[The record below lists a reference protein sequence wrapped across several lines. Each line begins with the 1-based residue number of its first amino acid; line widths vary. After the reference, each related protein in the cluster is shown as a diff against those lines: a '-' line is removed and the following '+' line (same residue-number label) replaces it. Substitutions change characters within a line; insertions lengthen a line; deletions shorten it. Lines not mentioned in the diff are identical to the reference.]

1 MNTADFTCARCG
13 RTFTGAGELAGGPP
27 ECPECRASDS
37 APQMVLEPHGR
48 PVSPDDSADPAAS
61 PSPLDFSV
69 HAVAAATVVGAP
81 PQRSRRWTPLLLIF
95 LVPYALVATGTIAYL
110 IWRQSQRAEL
120 HPLEMLPDPKPEDGG
135 PRQRVKHDLPLPDK
149 LKAGLGQPFRVEGF
163 VEVTA
168 LGVELAPD
176 GEQLTL
182 LLRFRNL
189 SDRLE
194 FNPLPQSFLT
204 RDENYSFLEFGNQR
218 LYGGTIQAFKPAAD
232 GRRPAGAP
240 FEGVLGPGEE
250 MVAALSTLPDRV
262 HIARVKNIVNYR
274 GPLLWRI
281 QIRRGLEDVAGRSVS
296 ATMVLGITFDARDA
310 LAGRI
315 EDARGKAAGP
325 ADTLFAALFGAT
337 LSSPPRA
344 PAENSSCRT

>member
-1 MNTADFTCARCG
+1 
-13 RTFTGAGELAGGPP
+13 
-27 ECPECRASDS
+27 
-37 APQMVLEPHGR
+37 
-48 PVSPDDSADPAAS
+48 
-61 PSPLDFSV
+61 
-69 HAVAAATVVGAP
+69 
-81 PQRSRRWTPLLLIF
+81 LLLIF

-110 IWRQSQRAEL
+110 LWRQSQLSER

-135 PRQRVKHDLPLPDK
+135 PRQRVTLDLPLSDK
-149 LKAGLGQPFRVEGF
+149 LKAGLGQPFRIEGF

-194 FNPLPQSFLT
+194 FNPLPQCFLT
-204 RDENYSFLEFGNQR
+204 REENYSFLEFGGQR
-218 LYGGTIQAFKPAAD
+218 LYGGKIQAFKPGAD

-240 FEGVLGPGEE
+240 FDGVLGPGEE
-250 MVAALSTLPDRV
+250 MLAELSTLPDRV
-262 HIARVKNIVNYR
+262 HIAKVKNIVNYR
-274 GPLLWRI
+274 GPLLWRL
-281 QIRRGLEDVAGRSVS
+281 QIRRGLEEVAGRSVS
-296 ATMVLGITFDARDA
+296 ATLVLGIAFDARDA

-325 ADTLFAALFGAT
+325 ADIRFAALRGAAIF
-337 LSSPPRA
+337 SPAAA
-344 PAENSSCRT
+344 PGGKFQLPDLI